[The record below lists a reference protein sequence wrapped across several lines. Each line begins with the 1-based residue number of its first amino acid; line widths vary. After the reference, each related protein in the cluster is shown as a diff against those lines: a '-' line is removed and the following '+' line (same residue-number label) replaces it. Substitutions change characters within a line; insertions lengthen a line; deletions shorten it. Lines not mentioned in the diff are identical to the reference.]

1 MVKLIL
7 SDLDGTL
14 VPEGT
19 SVLPEEVRALIARL
33 QRCGIAFAVSSGRQ
47 HASLR
52 QVFRGLDRT
61 LIISL
66 NGGCICRGDECLYTN
81 PMERMD
87 ALAIAEDI
95 YRLPTCDAILETHEQ
110 CWVYAPKG
118 EIMCHELDR
127 RNYRYRVI
135 RDLNALEGE
144 IIKVACYDESGRVGE
159 KLEGFQRRWGERV
172 QVARSGER
180 WVDFNVSD
188 KGQGLLAACR
198 LLGITPAETAAFGDN
213 LNDRPMLL
221 EAGQSWVVSSGSP
234 ALRAEFP
241 TCRHPAEIIEKIAA
255 EAKKTLAI

>member
-14 VPEGT
+14 VPEGA
-19 SVLPEEVRALIARL
+19 SVLPEEVRALIAQL
-33 QRCGIAFAVSSGRQ
+33 EHCGIVFAVSSGRQ

-66 NGGCICRGDECLYTN
+66 NGGCICQGDECLYIN
-81 PMERMD
+81 PMARDD
-87 ALAIAEDI
+87 AMGIAEDI
-95 YRLPTCDAILETHEQ
+95 YCQPACDAILETHEQ

-118 EIMCHELDR
+118 EIMCHELEC

-135 RDLNALEGE
+135 HDLSDLEGE
-144 IIKVACYDESGRVGE
+144 VIKVACYDESGRVGE
-159 KLEGFQRRWGERV
+159 KLEGFQHRWGRRV

-188 KGQGLLAACR
+188 KGRGLLAACR
-198 LLGITPAETAAFGDN
+198 LLGISPAETVAFGDN

-221 EAGQSWVVSSGSP
+221 AAGQSWAAATGSP

-241 TCRHPAEIIEKIAA
+241 TCGHPAEIIKKIIA
-255 EAKKTLAI
+255 ETKKTLAI